1 MECTSCCIFVAMKK
15 LFYNISKI
23 YGANQPGTFKSGIE
37 MKDVSV
43 LENAWM
49 LVEDGK
55 ITALGS
61 ENTPNSDSVD
71 EKIDLNR
78 SEVLPGFV
86 DSHTHIVFAA
96 PRHEEFAMRLAGASY
111 EEIAANGGGILNS
124 ASKLQAMS
132 EQDLY
137 DQAAE
142 RLKLMMAHGTTT
154 VEIKS
159 GYGLT
164 VDAEI
169 KILRVV
175 KQLKQNFPCLIK
187 STFLG
192 AHAFPMEFKNNQQ
205 AYIDIVINEM
215 LPIIVEENLADHI
228 DVFCDKGFFTVE
240 QTAEI
245 LSAAAKHG
253 IPAKIHA
260 NELGLTGGVQIAVEH
275 EAWSADHLEH
285 CEENEIAA
293 FQHGFSQPYG
303 GTMPVALPGT
313 SYFLGIPYAPT
324 KRFMENGLPVALA
337 TDFNPGSSPLCSL
350 QTIWALACTQMKM
363 MPSEAFHAITCN
375 AARAMRLENEVGSL
389 AIGMRADFVV
399 TNTQEA
405 IKGIPYFMGQN
416 HVAATYILGER
427 I

>member
-1 MECTSCCIFVAMKK
+1 MKK
-15 LFYNISKI
+15 LFYNISKL
-23 YGANQPGTFKSGIE
+23 YGTNNRGTFKSGAE
-37 MKDVSV
+37 MQQLNEV
-43 LENAWM
+43 ENAWI
-49 LVEDGK
+49 LVENGK
-55 ITALGS
+55 IAAIGNDDT
-61 ENTPNSDSVD
+61 EMPSDVM
-71 EKIDLNR
+71 ERIDLLGA
-78 SEVLPGFV
+78 EVLPGFV

-124 ASKLQAMS
+124 ARKLQAMS
-132 EQDLY
+132 EDELY
-137 DQAAE
+137 NQAAE
-142 RLKLMMAHGTTT
+142 RLKLMLSHGTTT

-164 VDAEI
+164 VEAEL
-169 KILRVV
+169 KILRVI
-175 KQLKQNFPCLIK
+175 KRLKQNFTCLIK

-192 AHAFPMEFKNNQQ
+192 AHAFPVEYKNNQQ
-205 AYIDIVINEM
+205 GYIDLILNEM
-215 LPIIVEENLADHI
+215 LPVIVQEQLADHI

-245 LSAAAKHG
+245 LTAASKYG

-285 CEENEIAA
+285 CEENEIDALKK
-293 FQHGFSQPYG
+293 GFTQNYG
-303 GTMPVALPGT
+303 GTMPVGLPGT
-313 SYFLGIPYAPT
+313 SYFLGIPYTPT

-350 QTIWALACTQMKM
+350 QTIWALACTQMEI
-363 MPSEAFHAITCN
+363 MPVEAFHAITCN

-389 AIGMRADFVV
+389 AVGMRADFVV
-399 TNTQEA
+399 TKTKEA
-405 IKGIPYFMGQN
+405 VKGIPYFMGQN
-416 HVAATYILGER
+416 HVEATFVLGQR
-427 I
+427 V

>member
-1 MECTSCCIFVAMKK
+1 MKK

-23 YGANQPGTFKSGIE
+23 YGTNNRGTFKAGAE
-37 MKDVSV
+37 MQQLNEV
-43 LENAWM
+43 ENAWI
-49 LVEDGK
+49 LVENGK
-55 ITALGS
+55 IAAIGNADS
-61 ENTPNSDSVD
+61 EMPSDVM
-71 EKIDLNR
+71 ERIDLLGA
-78 SEVLPGFV
+78 EVLPGFV

-124 ASKLQAMS
+124 ARKLQAMS
-132 EQDLY
+132 EDELY
-137 DQAAE
+137 NQAAE
-142 RLKLMMAHGTTT
+142 RLKLMLSHGTTT

-164 VDAEI
+164 VDAEL
-169 KILRVV
+169 KILRVI
-175 KQLKQNFPCLIK
+175 KRLKQNFTCLIK

-192 AHAFPMEFKNNQQ
+192 AHAFPVGYKNNQQ
-205 AYIDIVINEM
+205 GYIDLIQNEM
-215 LPIIVEENLADHI
+215 LPVIVQEQLADHI

-245 LSAAAKHG
+245 LTAASKYG

-260 NELGLTGGVQIAVEH
+260 NELGLTGGVQMAVEH

-285 CEENEIAA
+285 CEENEIAVLKK
-293 FQHGFSQPYG
+293 GFTQNYG
-303 GTMPVALPGT
+303 GTMPVGLPGT
-313 SYFLGIPYAPT
+313 SYFLGIPYTPT

-363 MPSEAFHAITCN
+363 MPVEAFHAITCN

-389 AIGMRADFVV
+389 AVGMRADFVV
-399 TNTQEA
+399 TKTKEA
-405 IKGIPYFMGQN
+405 VKGIPYFVGQN
-416 HVAATYILGER
+416 HVEATFVLGQR
-427 I
+427 V

>member
-1 MECTSCCIFVAMKK
+1 MER
-15 LFYNISKI
+15 
-23 YGANQPGTFKSGIE
+23 
-37 MKDVSV
+37 
-43 LENAWM
+43 
-49 LVEDGK
+49 
-55 ITALGS
+55 
-61 ENTPNSDSVD
+61 
-71 EKIDLNR
+71 IDLLGA
-78 SEVLPGFV
+78 EVLPGFV

-124 ASKLQAMS
+124 ARKLQAMS
-132 EQDLY
+132 EDELY
-137 DQAAE
+137 NQAAE
-142 RLKLMMAHGTTT
+142 RLKLMLSHGTTT

-164 VDAEI
+164 VDAEL
-169 KILRVV
+169 KILRVI
-175 KQLKQNFPCLIK
+175 KRLKQNFTCLIK

-192 AHAFPMEFKNNQQ
+192 AHAFPVEYKNNQQ
-205 AYIDIVINEM
+205 GYIDLILNEM
-215 LPIIVEENLADHI
+215 LPVIVQEQLADHI

-245 LSAAAKHG
+245 LTAASKYG

-285 CEENEIAA
+285 CEENEIDALKK
-293 FQHGFSQPYG
+293 GFTQNYG
-303 GTMPVALPGT
+303 GTMPVGLPGT
-313 SYFLGIPYAPT
+313 SYFLGIPYTPT

-363 MPSEAFHAITCN
+363 MPVEAFHAITCN

-389 AIGMRADFVV
+389 AVGMRADFVV
-399 TNTQEA
+399 THTKEA

-416 HVAATYILGER
+416 HIEATFVLGER

>member
-1 MECTSCCIFVAMKK
+1 MKK
-15 LFYNISKI
+15 LFYNISKL
-23 YGANQPGTFKSGIE
+23 YGTNHRGTFKSGAE
-37 MKDVSV
+37 MQQLNVVD
-43 LENAWM
+43 NAWI
-49 LVEDGK
+49 LVENGK
-55 ITALGS
+55 IAAIGNDDLEMPS
-61 ENTPNSDSVD
+61 EVMERVD
-71 EKIDLNR
+71 L
-78 SEVLPGFV
+78 SGAEVLPGFV

-124 ASKLQAMS
+124 ARKLQAMS
-132 EQDLY
+132 EDELY
-137 DQAAE
+137 EQAEA
-142 RLKLMMAHGTTT
+142 RLKLMLAHGTTT

-164 VDAEI
+164 VDAEL

-175 KQLKQNFPCLIK
+175 KKLKQHYPCIIK

-192 AHAFPMEFKNNQQ
+192 AHAFPVEYKNNQQ
-205 AYIDIVINEM
+205 GYIDLIINEM
-215 LPIIVEENLADHI
+215 LPVIVQEQLADHI

-240 QTAEI
+240 QTAQI
-245 LSAAAKHG
+245 LSEAAKLG

-260 NELGLTGGVQIAVEH
+260 NELGLTGGVQVAVEH

-293 FQHGFSQPYG
+293 FKYGFSQNYG
-303 GTMPVALPGT
+303 GTMPVGLPGT

-363 MPSEAFHAITCN
+363 MPVEAFHAITCN
-375 AARAMRLENEVGSL
+375 AARALRLENEVGSL
-389 AIGMRADFVV
+389 AVGMRADFVV
-399 TNTQEA
+399 TKTKEA

-416 HVAATYILGER
+416 HIEATFVLGER

>member
-1 MECTSCCIFVAMKK
+1 
-15 LFYNISKI
+15 
-23 YGANQPGTFKSGIE
+23 
-37 MKDVSV
+37 
-43 LENAWM
+43 
-49 LVEDGK
+49 
-55 ITALGS
+55 
-61 ENTPNSDSVD
+61 
-71 EKIDLNR
+71 
-78 SEVLPGFV
+78 
-86 DSHTHIVFAA
+86 
-96 PRHEEFAMRLAGASY
+96 MRLAGASY

-124 ASKLQAMS
+124 ARKLQAMS
-132 EQDLY
+132 EDELY
-137 DQAAE
+137 GQAAE
-142 RLKLMMAHGTTT
+142 RLKLMLAHGTTT

-164 VDAEI
+164 VDAEL

-175 KQLKQNFPCLIK
+175 KRLKQNFTCLIK

-192 AHAFPMEFKNNQQ
+192 AHAFPVEYKNNQQ
-205 AYIDIVINEM
+205 GYIDLILNEM
-215 LPIIVEENLADHI
+215 LPVIVQEQFADHI

-245 LSAAAKHG
+245 LSAAAKYG
-253 IPAKIHA
+253 LPAKIHA

-293 FQHGFSQPYG
+293 LKKGFTQNYG
-303 GTMPVALPGT
+303 GTMPVGLPGT
-313 SYFLGIPYAPT
+313 SYFLGIPYTPA

-363 MPSEAFHAITCN
+363 MPIEAFHAITCN
-375 AARAMRLENEVGSL
+375 AARALRLENEVGSL
-389 AIGMRADFVV
+389 AVGMRADFVV
-399 TNTQEA
+399 TKTKEA
-405 IKGIPYFMGQN
+405 VKGIPYFMGQN
-416 HVAATYILGER
+416 HVEATFVLGAR